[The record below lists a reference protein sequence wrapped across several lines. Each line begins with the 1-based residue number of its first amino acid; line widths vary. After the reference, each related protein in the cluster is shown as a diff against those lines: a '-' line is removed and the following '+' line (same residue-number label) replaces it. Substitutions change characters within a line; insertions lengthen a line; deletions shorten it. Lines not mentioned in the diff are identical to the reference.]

1 MGYLRFGGFDDG
13 GGFSFLVGVLWM
25 VEGGG
30 RKRERTAY
38 DHVRGSRL

>member
-30 RKRERTAY
+30 GAEAGA
-38 DHVRGSRL
+38 HRL